1 MQRRPASFR
10 LPVLAQD
17 ALLALFITVMQ
28 VQGTLARDPTA
39 TTPARPLTDFGNLG
53 YALLI
58 VSGLVVAGRRQW
70 PVPVFVVTALASL
83 VYYSLDFRDGPG
95 WLGLFVA
102 LYTLTAYGDGRRSL
116 VTAGAGITALER
128 RLAGLLGRHRTAR
141 GHRLGVLPDRGVGHE
156 RRPG

>member
-1 MQRRPASFR
+1 MQRAPAWFR

-39 TTPARPLTDFGNLG
+39 TTPARALTDFGNLG
-53 YALLI
+53 YVLLI
-58 VSGLVVAGRRQW
+58 VSGLVVAGRRRW
-70 PVPVFVVTALASL
+70 PVAVFLTTALASL
-83 VYYSLDFRDGPG
+83 VYYSLDIRDGPG

-116 VTAGAGITALER
+116 QIAGAGIAAL
-128 RLAGLLGRHRTAR
+128 T
-141 GHRLGVLPDRGVGHE
+141 VG
-156 RRPG
+156 